1 MQTPVTRAG
10 AALMGVLVLATACT
24 YFNTI
29 YNADQLFQEAERLR
43 RQGRDSLAQERYS
56 DVIRKAA
63 AGFRSDPDGGW
74 AYESAFLLG
83 RAYLRSGDLQAAQA
97 ALRHSA
103 TLAENPDER
112 LAVQVFQGVLEARL
126 GRPAVAIDLFNEAL
140 AGATD
145 PAVRGEGH
153 LQRGRLLLQRDHPD
167 GGWWDLDRA
176 AEVHPPLRVEAALT
190 RLEWGVV
197 LGDRRRTE
205 ESVQRLLAYPEAEI
219 RAGALRELLGRAE
232 RRWGSAAVADLLD
245 GAQRAAWTRDARD
258 GLALDQA
265 RVLRRA
271 GRIVES
277 ETRVE
282 AVADGRGPWAAGAR
296 VTLASWT
303 LESSDEVGD
312 AFGLRSL
319 LLPALDQAAVA
330 ELLTDI
336 DELERLAFAGLD
348 EPLAWFLA
356 GEIARDE
363 LGAIMVARELFIA
376 YATSA
381 PEQPW
386 APKALL
392 AALQLTEDE
401 RERARLRERL
411 EGHRRNPYVLAARG
425 AAAVG
430 FEALEEQLLVRLS
443 EIRR

>member
-1 MQTPVTRAG
+1 
-10 AALMGVLVLATACT
+10 
-24 YFNTI
+24 
-29 YNADQLFQEAERLR
+29 
-43 RQGRDSLAQERYS
+43 
-56 DVIRKAA
+56 
-63 AGFRSDPDGGW
+63 
-74 AYESAFLLG
+74 
-83 RAYLRSGDLQAAQA
+83 
-97 ALRHSA
+97 
-103 TLAENPDER
+103 
-112 LAVQVFQGVLEARL
+112 
-126 GRPAVAIDLFNEAL
+126 
-140 AGATD
+140 
-145 PAVRGEGH
+145 
-153 LQRGRLLLQRDHPD
+153 
-167 GGWWDLDRA
+167 
-176 AEVHPPLRVEAALT
+176 
-190 RLEWGVV
+190 
-197 LGDRRRTE
+197 
-205 ESVQRLLAYPEAEI
+205 
-219 RAGALRELLGRAE
+219 
-232 RRWGSAAVADLLD
+232 
-245 GAQRAAWTRDARD
+245 
-258 GLALDQA
+258 
-265 RVLRRA
+265 VLRRA